1 LTSKNNIKI
10 FLFSLLLGLT
20 ACAQLV
26 EKPLLNFSDNLAAAV
41 LDQNDPELVREGAP
55 TFLLLMDGLIRQS
68 PDNSALRSAA
78 AQLYSLYNAAFID
91 DPKRSKRL
99 SVSAFNH
106 GSQAYCIQAKI
117 KQCDLN
123 KTEFEKFEKSIS
135 RASIKDVD
143 ALSAL
148 STSWLIWIRSNSD
161 DWAAIAQLPKA
172 ELALNKIVELDSD
185 YGEGTA
191 KMYLGILNSLRPP
204 ALGGKPDLAKQYFE
218 EAIAISNGKNLSAK
232 VEYASSYARTLY
244 ERELHDQLL
253 NEVLA
258 SDTEAPGFTMSNT
271 LAKEQAQNLLDSA
284 DDYF

>member
-1 LTSKNNIKI
+1 M
-10 FLFSLLLGLT
+10 LGLS

-26 EKPLLNFSDNLAAAV
+26 EKPLMSFSENLTAAV

-68 PDNSALRSAA
+68 PENPALRGAA
-78 AQLYSLYNAAFID
+78 AQLYSLYNAAFIED
-91 DPKRSKRL
+91 VERSKKL
-99 SVSAFNH
+99 ADSAFSH
-106 GSQAYCIQAKI
+106 GSQAYCLMAKI
-117 KQCDLN
+117 KDCDLN
-123 KTEFEKFEKSIS
+123 KVDFDVFEQSIAKSKS
-135 RASIKDVD
+135 KDID

-161 DWAAIAQLPKA
+161 DWSAIAQLPKA
-172 ELALNKIVELDSD
+172 ELALNRIVELDGD

-191 KMYLGILNSLRPP
+191 KMYLGIVNSIRPP
-204 ALGGKPDLAKQYFE
+204 ALGGKPELAKKYFE
-218 EAIAISNGKNLSAK
+218 EAIAISNGKNLAVK

-258 SDTEAPGFTMSNT
+258 TETVAPGFTMSNT
-271 LAKEQAQNLLDSA
+271 MAKEEAKRLLASA